1 MAVETSKDYIEHHL
15 TSLTYGKL
23 DAGATLCD
31 GSTLD
36 SGTWMFAQCGQEAAQ
51 MGFWSFHVDTL
62 GWSIGMGLLVGFI
75 LWRTA
80 KKATAGIPTGLTNFI
95 EVVFEFIDGQ
105 VKDSYHGKSKLV
117 APLALTLFTWIFMM
131 NALDL
136 LPIDWLGVAFGWVG
150 VDYMR
155 IVPTTDMNITFGL
168 SLSVLL
174 LILYY
179 TFASQGV
186 GGFIKAYTMHP
197 FSHWL
202 FVPVNLVLGIVEL
215 LAKPVSL
222 SLRLFGNMYAG
233 EMIFILIALMY
244 ASSSLA
250 LAGTGILLHLAW
262 AIFHI
267 LVVTLQAFIFMV
279 LTVVYLSMAQQS
291 DH

>member
-1 MAVETSKDYIEHHL
+1 MASGTPTEYIQHHL

-36 SGTWMFAQCGQEAAQ
+36 VASWMFASCGPEASQ

-62 GWSIGMGLLVGFI
+62 GWSVVLALLAGFF
-75 LWRTA
+75 LWRVA
-80 KKATAGIPTGLTNFI
+80 KKADSGIPSGFTNFI
-95 EVVFEFIDGQ
+95 EVVFEFIDNQ
-105 VKDSYHGKSKLV
+105 VNDSYQGKSKLI
-117 APLALTLFTWIFMM
+117 APLALTLFVWIFLM

-136 LPIDWLGVAFGWVG
+136 LPVDWVPAAFGAMG
-150 VDYMR
+150 VEYMR
-155 IVPTTDMNITFGL
+155 IVPSTDMNITFGL
-168 SLSVLL
+168 ALSVLL

-179 TFASQGV
+179 TFASKGV
-186 GGFIKAYTMHP
+186 GGFVKTFTMHP
-197 FSHWL
+197 FNHWL
-202 FVPVNLVLGIVEL
+202 FMPVNLVLGVVEL

-244 ASSSLA
+244 ASGFA
-250 LAGTGILLHLAW
+250 LASTGILLHLAW

-279 LTVVYLSMAQQS
+279 LTVVYLSMAQQE